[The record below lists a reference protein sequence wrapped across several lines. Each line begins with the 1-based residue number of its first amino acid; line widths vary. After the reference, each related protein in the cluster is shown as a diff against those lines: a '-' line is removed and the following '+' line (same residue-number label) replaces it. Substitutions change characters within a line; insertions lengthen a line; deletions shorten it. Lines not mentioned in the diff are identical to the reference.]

1 MAITTVLPLR
11 NTRSLRFETTENLK
25 TFYIFFVHLPSLIST
40 VGIHDL
46 FSKTK
51 ITGVIFRDHVRGR
64 RTGTRAEFAGP
75 KERTTVGNAMFD
87 QYTQS
92 K

>member
-1 MAITTVLPLR
+1 MTTTITTVLPLR
-11 NTRSLRFETTENLK
+11 DARSFALK
-25 TFYIFFVHLPSLIST
+25 HLPSFFAT

-51 ITGVIFRDHVRGR
+51 ITGVIFRDYVRGR

-75 KERTTVGNAMFD
+75 KECTTIGNAMFD

>member
-1 MAITTVLPLR
+1 MLPLR
-11 NTRSLRFETTENLK
+11 DARSLRFETTEITNFLH
-25 TFYIFFVHLPSLIST
+25 FFQTVHLPSFFAT

-75 KERTTVGNAMFD
+75 KERTTIGNAMFD